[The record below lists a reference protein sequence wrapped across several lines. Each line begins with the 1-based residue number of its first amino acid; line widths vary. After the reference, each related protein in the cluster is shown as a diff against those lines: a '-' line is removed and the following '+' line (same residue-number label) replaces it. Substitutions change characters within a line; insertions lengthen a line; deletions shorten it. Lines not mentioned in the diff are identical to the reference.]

1 MSGCACGKFS
11 LVYVLLQHE
20 LLLVTLSRVTGRWQT
35 GSPVVQAWAL
45 TDQRG
50 QGALS
55 LRPQIAVLPGT
66 VLLQGVSQ
74 KQPVPTLL
82 PSGGLAE
89 AVGVSWQIGCQGG
102 KGTGH
107 SHATH
112 IPVGVNSA
120 LACRCQLQQSPSGTG
135 EAPHAF
141 GLLVWLGV
149 DMTSWTLQ
157 PGRDLLAQTFAG
169 CLAPFCLHP
178 FCDRE
183 LIISHS

>member
-1 MSGCACGKFS
+1 M
-11 LVYVLLQHE
+11 
-20 LLLVTLSRVTGRWQT
+20 TLSRVTGRWQT

-45 TDQRG
+45 TDQCG

-66 VLLQGVSQ
+66 VLLEPKASLFQGVSQ

-89 AVGVSWQIGCQGG
+89 AVGVILQIGCQGG

-135 EAPHAF
+135 AAPHAF

-149 DMTSWTLQ
+149 DMISWTLQ
-157 PGRDLLAQTFAG
+157 TFWSKLLPGVWLPSVCIPSVTGSSLSPIADQEGLGNSQG
-169 CLAPFCLHP
+169 Y
-178 FCDRE
+178 
-183 LIISHS
+183 